1 MYNKI
6 HTYSSSH
13 YGQGIKRIVVL
24 ILVEKF
30 FHLVQINKVRPG
42 PIVMFGVIVMTKGPV
57 SSKVDASL
65 DLLKL
70 ILVLLLISFELV
82 SHFRAQSSQLVGEK
96 IPVLTGR

>member
-57 SSKVDASL
+57 RAKLDAPL
-65 DLLKL
+65 NLLEL
-70 ILVLLLISFELV
+70 TLMLVLVSLELLGHFV
-82 SHFRAQSSQLVGEK
+82 S
-96 IPVLTGR
+96 